1 MQLVKNM
8 RELSK
13 VTCVDGSRLVCGFDN
28 TNLLSNLVDAKE
40 NLSNLVDAS
49 ELLIAT
55 RNHFSRVGVYLH
67 SS

>member
-1 MQLVKNM
+1 M
-8 RELSK
+8 
-13 VTCVDGSRLVCGFDN
+13 DGSRLVCGFDN

-55 RNHFSRVGVYLH
+55 RTTFHELEFTFIHHNVKGKYSLL
-67 SS
+67 